1 MSMKLVFFSEWKQ
14 QKNCMDTFASCF
26 VWFQTGIRMVKLVLS
41 FRIQSYKF
49 LIPKGFCTKMEEFHK
64 TSTSSHL
71 WDLSS
76 LLFCLEPKRVVSIK
90 YIKSCQLNLWK
101 VLLLYIRDFVFCW
114 GFFCFV
120 FSLFACVFCFIVLA
134 FLINF

>member
-1 MSMKLVFFSEWKQ
+1 MSMKQVFFSEWKQ

-49 LIPKGFCTKMEEFHK
+49 LIPKGFSTKMEEFHK

-114 GFFCFV
+114 VFFVLFLLCLLVFFV
-120 FSLFACVFCFIVLA
+120 LLCWLF
-134 FLINF
+134 

>member
-49 LIPKGFCTKMEEFHK
+49 LIPKGFSTKMEEFHK